1 MAAQGSGT
9 EPGSELSPRCLRRYQ
24 ELLRRA
30 KEEARS
36 GELRQ
41 AVLVLR
47 EAQAVWPSSSKVS
60 RRIERLEQVLREM
73 EGDDEE
79 EEEGDGEGEEEEEEF
94 TALPASGLLLYRP
107 LYLRL
112 YPHQRHGVAFLHRLH
127 RDGRPGGILADDMG
141 LGKTVQL
148 IAFLSGMFDA
158 ELVRWCLLLLPSGLI
173 RNWAAEFG
181 RWTPGLR
188 VREFHGT
195 KAERTKNLERVQRK
209 AGVVITTYQMVINN
223 WQQLSSLDGHEFT
236 WDYLV
241 LDEAHKIKSKSTKTF
256 KCVSAIPAKHR
267 ILLTGTP
274 LQNNLQE
281 MWSLFDFACQGSLL
295 GTAKT
300 FKMEYENPITRA
312 REKDATP
319 AEKALGLRISENLM
333 RIIEPYFLRR
343 TKENLQLMHESVQV
357 QPSNSPC
364 EAQMPGLTRKNDLIV
379 WVYLSHIQEDIYQ
392 RFVSSEQI
400 QELLQSRR
408 SPLVQLTNLK
418 KLCDHPRLLSRRI
431 CQELG
436 LGGSEGEAADD
447 NAASDISHVPDQ
459 DLISESG
466 KLVFLLGLLE
476 KLREEGRRTLV
487 FSQSR
492 KMLDII
498 QRVLTNRSFSC
509 MRLDGTMALPD
520 RQKKIEAFQ
529 QREDHCVFLL
539 TTQVGG
545 VGLTLTAAN
554 RVVVFDPSWNPATD
568 AQAVDRAYRIGQTDN
583 VVIYRLVTC
592 GTVEEKIYRR
602 QIFKDSLV
610 RQSVGEKKNPFRYFS
625 SQELRELFIL
635 EDPRASSTQKQLQSM
650 HASQRRTDS
659 ILDQHLTFLH
669 TLEMFGVTD
678 HDLIFSQDTASDEEN
693 DPESRNYIQQRV
705 QKAQELV
712 AAESQLQQQLV
723 QNIRANTE
731 AAKLNRP
738 RDSHP
743 LPGSRGGTT
752 RPKPVSTISTV
763 PALYEN
769 PIGPQSPV
777 ETVDLTEPITD
788 EVLNLS
794 SKLADLPIETSK
806 PSNSVVMLDS
816 SLTHADNDIPEE
828 EEQYPTECQSDTSKA
843 QLSTSAAN
851 SPGSKALFESNFNLI
866 LEETMEEDEEWK
878 PGCEEKGTEAKL
890 VIEES
895 PLPVTKAKPDGD
907 LERLV
912 SPGGS
917 SLGDESCM
925 LQPWKKP
932 HGRVIVSDS
941 EEEASSDLHSCS
953 AVEQPPALSAT
964 SPVLQAF
971 CVAAAST
978 PKGFYSPLP
987 TLLDRSGNHS
997 VASRRSAVGLA
1008 IDDVE
1013 DLDHSIPDAAD
1024 EGDDNEEEEEEQ
1036 ASSPSDVEEVG
1047 ETEQAAEPSEEQPGD
1062 QFMEE
1067 ASSERRSPELGT
1079 ASSDNGLSES
1089 CSMTTGSEEE
1099 QSGTYE
1105 PELGSDEQLDPY
1117 TKAVNVSLL
1126 DTCSP
1131 SQESELDQYE
1141 RLVKRGKEHIEN
1153 GQMKAALNCM
1163 LEALDLRSG
1172 DPEIQLI
1179 TIKLY
1184 RQLAQS

>member
-1 MAAQGSGT
+1 MDPLTVWHSLSVVVQFLWLMLGVGF
-9 EPGSELSPRCLRRYQ
+9 EP
-24 ELLRRA
+24 
-30 KEEARS
+30 
-36 GELRQ
+36 
-41 AVLVLR
+41 
-47 EAQAVWPSSSKVS
+47 
-60 RRIERLEQVLREM
+60 
-73 EGDDEE
+73 
-79 EEEGDGEGEEEEEEF
+79 
-94 TALPASGLLLYRP
+94 TAC
-107 LYLRL
+107 
-112 YPHQRHGVAFLHRLH
+112 
-127 RDGRPGGILADDMG
+127 DMG
-141 LGKTVQL
+141 WSPLTLCFV
-148 IAFLSGMFDA
+148 
-158 ELVRWCLLLLPSGLI
+158 
-173 RNWAAEFG
+173 
-181 RWTPGLR
+181 
-188 VREFHGT
+188 EFHGT
-195 KAERTKNLERVQRK
+195 KTERTKNLERVQRK

-343 TKENLQLMHESVQV
+343 TKENLQLTHESLQV
-357 QPSNSPC
+357 QPPSSPC

-379 WVYLSHIQEDIYQ
+379 WVYLSRIQEDIYQ

-418 KLCDHPRLLSRRI
+418 KLCDHPRLLSRHI

-436 LGGSEGEAADD
+436 LGGSEGEATDE
-447 NAASDISHVPDQ
+447 NAASDISRVPDQ

-476 KLREEGRRTLV
+476 KLREEGKRTLV

-498 QRVLTNRSFSC
+498 QHVLTNRGFSC

-520 RQKKIEAFQ
+520 RQKKIEVFQ

-635 EDPRASSTQKQLQSM
+635 EDPQTSSTQKQLQSM

-678 HDLIFSQDTASDEEN
+678 HDLIFSQDTASASDEEN

-712 AAESQLQQQLV
+712 AAESQIQQQLV

-731 AAKLNRP
+731 AARLTRP

-743 LPGSRGGTT
+743 LPGSRRGTT
-752 RPKPVSTISTV
+752 RPKPVSTTSTV

-777 ETVDLTEPITD
+777 VTVKLTEPVTD

-794 SKLADLPIETSK
+794 SKLADLPLETSK
-806 PSNSVVMLDS
+806 PSDSVVMLDS
-816 SLTHADNDIPEE
+816 SLAQADNDIPEE
-828 EEQYPTECQSDTSKA
+828 EEQYPTECQGDTSKA

-851 SPGSKALFESNFNLI
+851 SSGSKALFESNFNLI
-866 LEETMEEDEEWK
+866 LEETMEEEDEEWK
-878 PGCEEKGTEAKL
+878 PDCEEKGTEAQL
-890 VIEES
+890 VIEDS
-895 PLPVTKAKPDGD
+895 PLPVTKSMPDGD

-912 SPGGS
+912 SPGVS
-917 SLGDESCM
+917 SLGDDSCI

-941 EEEASSDLHSCS
+941 EEETSSNLHSCS

-987 TLLDRSGNHS
+987 TLLDRSGNRS
-997 VASRRSAVGLA
+997 VASRRSVVGLA

-1013 DLDHSIPDAAD
+1013 DLDQSIPDAAD
-1024 EGDDNEEEEEEQ
+1024 EGDDKEEEEEQ
-1036 ASSPSDVEEVG
+1036 ASTPSDVEEVG

-1067 ASSERRSPELGT
+1067 TSSERRSPELR
-1079 ASSDNGLSES
+1079 AANSDDRVSES
-1089 CSMTTGSEEE
+1089 CSMMTGSEEE

-1105 PELGSDEQLDPY
+1105 LELGSDEQLDTY
-1117 TKAVNVSLL
+1117 TKAVDLSVL
-1126 DTCSP
+1126 DTRALSKD
-1131 SQESELDQYE
+1131 SDLDQYE
-1141 RLVKRGKEHIEN
+1141 RLVKRGKEHIES
-1153 GQMKAALNCM
+1153 GQLKAALNCM
-1163 LEALDLRSG
+1163 LEALDLQSG

-1184 RQLAQS
+1184 RQLDQS

>member
-1 MAAQGSGT
+1 MEDGSQ
-9 EPGSELSPRCLRRYQ
+9 LSPQRLRQYQ
-24 ELLRRA
+24 ELLKRA

-36 GELRQ
+36 GALRH
-41 AVLVLR
+41 AVQILR

-60 RRIERLEQVLREM
+60 RRIERLEKVLQEI
-73 EGDDEE
+73 EAQGE
-79 EEEGDGEGEEEEEEF
+79 EEEGQDEEEEF
-94 TALPASGLLLYRP
+94 TALPDSGLLLYRP

-112 YPHQRHGVAFLHRLH
+112 YPHQRQGVAFLHRLH
-127 RDGRPGGILADDMG
+127 RDGLPGGILADDMG

-158 ELVRWCLLLLPSGLI
+158 ELVRCCLLVLPSGLL
-173 RNWAAEFG
+173 RNWAAEFS

-195 KAERTKNLERVQRK
+195 KAERTRNLERVQRR

-223 WQQLSSLDGHEFT
+223 WQQLSSLVGGEFT

-274 LQNNLQE
+274 VQNNLQE

-300 FKMEYENPITRA
+300 FKMQYENPITRA

-343 TKENLQLMHESVQV
+343 TKENVQLTRESSQSKL
-357 QPSNSPC
+357 PSSHC
-364 EAQMPGLTRKNDLIV
+364 EAQMPILTRKNDLIV
-379 WVYLSHIQEDIYQ
+379 WVYLSCIQEEIYQ
-392 RFVSSEQI
+392 KFVSSDHI
-400 QELLQSRR
+400 QELLQTRR

-431 CQELG
+431 CEELG
-436 LGGSEGEAADD
+436 LGGCEGEAVD
-447 NAASDISHVPDQ
+447 NNALSDISCVPDE

-476 KLREEGRRTLV
+476 KLREEGKRTLV

-498 QRVLTNRSFSC
+498 QRILTNRSFPC

-520 RQKKIEAFQ
+520 RQKKIKAFQ

-635 EDPRASSTQKQLQSM
+635 EDPRASSTQRQLQSM

-678 HDLIFSQDTASDEEN
+678 HDLIFSQDTAPDEEN

-723 QNIRANTE
+723 ENIRANTE
-731 AAKLNRP
+731 AAWLNRP
-738 RDSHP
+738 RDTHP
-743 LPGSRGGTT
+743 LPGSREGCT
-752 RPKPVSTISTV
+752 RPKPVSTISTL
-763 PALYEN
+763 PALNEN
-769 PIGPQSPV
+769 TIAPRSPAV
-777 ETVDLTEPITD
+777 TVDLTEPVD
-788 EVLNLS
+788 NEMANEVLNLS
-794 SKLADLPIETSK
+794 SRLADMPIETSK
-806 PSNSVVMLDS
+806 QSHSVVMLDS
-816 SLTHADNDIPEE
+816 SLSHADSNTAE
-828 EEQYPTECQSDTSKA
+828 EEQFPTECQGDTSKTE
-843 QLSTSAAN
+843 LSTTVAN
-851 SPGSKALFESNFNLI
+851 SPDSRALFESKSDFNLI
-866 LEETMEEDEEWK
+866 LEETMEEDEEVK
-878 PGCEEKGTEAKL
+878 PDCEEQGPEA
-890 VIEES
+890 E
-895 PLPVTKAKPDGD
+895 PLPVTEPKSGGD
-907 LERLV
+907 MEAARSAEQQGEHPA
-912 SPGGS
+912 SPGGT
-917 SLGDESCM
+917 SLGDDSCI

-932 HGRVIVSDS
+932 HGQVIISDS
-941 EEEASSDLHSCS
+941 EEETNGDLHSHS
-953 AVEQPPALSAT
+953 ALERPPALSST
-964 SPVLQAF
+964 SPELQAF
-971 CVAAAST
+971 CVTAAST
-978 PKGFYSPLP
+978 PKGSYSPLP
-987 TLLDRSGNHS
+987 TLLDRSSNRS
-997 VASRRSAVGLA
+997 VASRRSAIGLA
-1008 IDDVE
+1008 IDDVD
-1013 DLDHSIPDAAD
+1013 DLDEEIPDHMAAAD
-1024 EGDDNEEEEEEQ
+1024 GDDNEEEEEEQ
-1036 ASSPSDVEEVG
+1036 ANSHSDVEGEG
-1047 ETEQAAEPSEEQPGD
+1047 ETDRTADPSEYQPGNHS
-1062 QFMEE
+1062 MEE
-1067 ASSERRSPELGT
+1067 ASSERQSPELGA
-1079 ASSDNGLSES
+1079 ASSDEGVSAS
-1089 CSMTTGSEEE
+1089 CSMMTGSEEE
-1099 QSGTYE
+1099 QSGTFE
-1105 PELGSDEQLDPY
+1105 PELGSDEQVETY
-1117 TKAVNVSLL
+1117 TKVVEPSVL
-1126 DTCSP
+1126 DTRALSKD
-1131 SQESELDQYE
+1131 SELDQYTM
-1141 RLVKRGKEHIEN
+1141 LVKRGREHIER
-1153 GQMKAALNCM
+1153 GELKSALNCM

-1172 DPEIQLI
+1172 DPEVQLI

-1184 RQLAQS
+1184 RQLDQS